1 LSGAVNA
8 AEADNPA
15 IYRLTLPGKK
25 GSYPAKNAKAIKL
38 RSAVYD
44 PADDTVTLLP
54 RKPFALTK
62 PVQLVIDG
70 LPPSGLQDGSGRFI
84 DGAHNG
90 TPGSNAVA
98 ILSRDGASVEAV
110 ASGTSGGQNIGMMA
124 VVDALLDQGAFDG
137 LMPGRRNRRE
147 RSR

>member
-25 GSYPAKNAKAIKL
+25 GSYTAKNARAINL
-38 RSAVYD
+38 RLTVYGF
-44 PADDTVTLLP
+44 ADGTVTLMP
-54 RKPFALTK
+54 TKPFALTR

-70 LPPSGLQDGSGRFI
+70 LPPSGFQHGSGRYI

-90 TPGSNAVA
+90 TPGSNTVA
-98 ILSRDGASVEAV
+98 ILSRGGASVEAV
-110 ASGTSGGQNIGMMA
+110 ASGTGGGQNIGMMA
-124 VVDALLDQGAFDG
+124 VADALLDQGAFDG